1 MNIIGKRFF
10 AALCG
15 SSRKKMLRP
24 KVSFSTTSLRTA
36 KQAQLLNEHADVY
49 AVFNVT
55 QDEGILIE
63 KQAGRRACSKCNK
76 TYNCVDIKK
85 GYYDLPALMPKD
97 GVLCNNECGKETVR
111 RKDDDSVYIFP
122 LKRLKEYNLKTKPLI
137 DYYDK
142 KRRLFPFEARST
154 AYYHEMMPKFK
165 ELFEANVKNPNI

>member
-97 GVLCNNECGKETVR
+97 GVLCNNECGKETV
-111 RKDDDSVYIFP
+111 Y
-122 LKRLKEYNLKTKPLI
+122 LKTKPLI